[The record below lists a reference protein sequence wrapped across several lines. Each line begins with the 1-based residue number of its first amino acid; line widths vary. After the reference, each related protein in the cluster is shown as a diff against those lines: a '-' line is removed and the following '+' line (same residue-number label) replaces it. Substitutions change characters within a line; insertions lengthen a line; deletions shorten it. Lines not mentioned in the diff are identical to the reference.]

1 MQKWLD
7 NNDILI
13 YSTNSEDKSV
23 IAERFMK
30 TLKAKIYKKMTTN
43 DNISYLPYLIKLVD
57 QCNNT
62 YHYSINKKQSA
73 LTEKSETNLKASTFK
88 FNNRVRINKH
98 KNIFGRGYSESF
110 VKRNIYYR
118 FCFEN

>member
-13 YSTNSEDKSV
+13 YSTHNEDKSV

-30 TLKAKIYKKMTTN
+30 TLKAKIYKKMATN

-62 YHYSINKKQSA
+62 YHHSINNKP
-73 LTEKSETNLKASTFK
+73 
-88 FNNRVRINKH
+88 INAD
-98 KNIFGRGYSESF
+98 
-110 VKRNIYYR
+110 
-118 FCFEN
+118 